1 MLTKLSQEHKIVV
14 SCMCSDHPRM
24 TTSGFVSNHTYGRG
38 LDIASIDGEIVSP
51 GSALAREVA
60 SELSEFPA
68 SIRGDEIG
76 SPFAISGPGYFTD
89 AAHQNHIH
97 VGFKTEI
104 TPRLGAPA
112 GPARRRA
119 RRSAGRGRPRSP
131 RRRSRGGAGGRRRR
145 GAGGRARRRPSPRD
159 PERGSGLFAA
169 IAQPAEA
176 KVASAGGSDSG
187 LFAALDPKAAQ
198 PVAAAPAPPPDAA
211 APPRPPPTPP
221 RPARSTSARSATPT
235 RATTPPR
242 SSSPPGWAS
251 SPRSAASRP
260 SSPSWPRWSSPA

>member
-60 SELSEFPA
+60 SELSDFPP

-104 TPRLGAPA
+104 TPDWKPPPGLRADAPA
-112 GPARRRA
+112 TAA
-119 RRSAGRGRPRSP
+119 STGRPVR
-131 RRRSRGGAGGRRRR
+131 ARRRR
-145 GAGGRARRRPSPRD
+145 GAGSGSRRR
-159 PERGSGLFAA
+159 G
-169 IAQPAEA
+169 
-176 KVASAGGSDSG
+176 
-187 LFAALDPKAAQ
+187 PKL
-198 PVAAAPAPPPDAA
+198 
-211 APPRPPPTPP
+211 
-221 RPARSTSARSATPT
+221 T
-235 RATTPPR
+235 R
-242 SSSPPGWAS
+242 
-251 SPRSAASRP
+251 
-260 SSPSWPRWSSPA
+260 